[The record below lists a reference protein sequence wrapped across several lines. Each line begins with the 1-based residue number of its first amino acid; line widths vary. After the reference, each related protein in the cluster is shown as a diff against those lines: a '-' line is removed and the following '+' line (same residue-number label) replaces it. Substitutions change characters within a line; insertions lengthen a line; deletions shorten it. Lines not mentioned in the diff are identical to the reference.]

1 MEIKEMSFADI
12 EQRMT
17 EIRSVITE
25 TPDTIDVEAL
35 NKEVDEMEERK
46 AQLNKIVEEREALMK
61 KALTS
66 TVVVEK
72 PEERK
77 VTPKMEDMIKTA
89 EYRSEWL
96 NAMKSFGDESR
107 SVNAAAVPGA
117 IPQMTLQRIIEK
129 LRTVAPLLDEISLF
143 KVPGAFSL
151 PVEGTTNAAALHT
164 ENGLI
169 TGAADTV
176 VQVLLNGYEI
186 NKLIRISRKALAM
199 SIDAF
204 EDYIVDKLAQYIG
217 RKVSD
222 YLIRGTGSNQPQ
234 GVDYARTWTNDST
247 AIDFDAAA
255 PTATELIKIVSLL
268 PGGYAPN
275 AKWLMNHKTFW
286 VDAMAIRDDQKFPLV
301 QKDGDGYRLLGFK
314 VIIDDQVDD
323 GDFFFG
329 DFKQIYANFAQ
340 DVTVMKSEHS
350 GLAYNAVDYL
360 GGCVFDSKV
369 ALAEA
374 FIKGAATL

>member
-66 TVVVEK
+66 TVVVAK

-77 VTPKMEDMIKTA
+77 VTLNMEDMIKTV
-89 EYRSEWL
+89 EYRNQWL
-96 NAMKSFGDESR
+96 ESMKSFGGEER
-107 SVNAAAVPGA
+107 SVNAAAVPGV
-117 IPQMTLQRIIEK
+117 IPMVTLQKVIEK

-143 KVPGAFSL
+143 RIPGSFSL
-151 PVEGTTNAAALHT
+151 PVEGTTNVAALHT

-169 TGAADTV
+169 TGSADTIA
-176 VQVLLNGYEI
+176 QVKLDGFEI
-186 NKLIRISRKALAM
+186 NKLIRISRKALSM

-217 RKVSD
+217 RLVSH
-222 YLIRGTGSNQPQ
+222 YMIKGTGSGQPQ
-234 GVDYARTWTNDST
+234 GVDYAAAWTNDANAVDFGST
-247 AIDFDAAA
+247 V
-255 PTATELIKIVSLL
+255 PTGAELIELVSYL
-268 PGGYAPN
+268 PGGYAKG

-286 VDAMAIRDDQKFPLV
+286 GEVMSLRDDSKFPLAY
-301 QKDGDGYRLLGFK
+301 QDGDTYRLLGFP
-314 VIIDDQVDD
+314 VILDDQVDD
-323 GDFFFG
+323 GDYFFG
-329 DFKQIYANFAQ
+329 NFKQMYANFAQ
-340 DVTVMKSEHS
+340 DVTVIKSEHS
-350 GLAYNAVDYL
+350 GLPYNAVDFL
-360 GGCVFDSKV
+360 GACVFDSKV
-369 ALAEA
+369 ALGEA
-374 FIKGAATL
+374 FVKGAATL